1 MQELTI
7 EIDFDWFPPEHTC
20 DGDDRSPAIRV
31 RGSDA
36 PYLAVVVDDPDA
48 PRGTFTHWLAWNI
61 PSVDEIPRA
70 SRRSPGFPGRFRPSR
85 ERTTFGGSAT
95 PAPARRKECHTVSSY
110 GSGAWSGRSRSHRV
124 LGVLRLRTRSRQLPP
139 VTGRQ
144 WRPTSAGRFEHP
156 RPEQGREPEGTPC
169 PQPFCRLS

>member
-61 PSVDEIPRA
+61 PSVDEIPEGIPPEPRV
-70 SRRSPGFPGRFRPSR
+70 SRPVPAVQGTNDFRRIGYAGPCPPKGVSHRFFIRVWSVER
-85 ERTTFGGSAT
+85 EIEI
-95 PAPARRKECHTVSSY
+95 PP
-110 GSGAWSGRSRSHRV
+110 GSGRAALENALAAVATGYGETMATYER
-124 LGVLRLRTRSRQLPP
+124 RTVRTSPP
-139 VTGRQ
+139 G
-144 WRPTSAGRFEHP
+144 AGTR
-156 RPEQGREPEGTPC
+156 T
-169 PQPFCRLS
+169 